1 MRFVLLAA
9 TAAVAIGLA
18 TPIQAQTR
26 GEDDRTRP
34 GTTLGTGSARGSED
48 HAVKPVPGPG
58 MTTGDSSEGRSGSAP
73 SLPADTTTGSSP
85 PNATDRA
92 PDMTQV
98 PKAPPHG
105 GSSASGIGGGA
116 VAPGRSSGED
126 APAGRRP

>member
-1 MRFVLLAA
+1 MRFMLLT
-9 TAAVAIGLA
+9 TAAAAALSLA
-18 TPIQAQTR
+18 TPVQSQTR
-26 GEDDRTRP
+26 GEDDRTKP
-34 GTTLGTGSARGSED
+34 GTTLGTGPASGSED

-73 SLPADTTTGSSP
+73 SLPADQSTGPAP

-126 APAGRRP
+126 APTGRQ